1 MKPARG
7 PQTTF
12 FSNYCGGIPGLAIY
26 EMPAILIFRGMAAGL
41 RYFRLRYL
49 GRQPAI
55 LIFRLWAA
63 GLRHLGLGTWRPA
76 MLISKL

>member
-26 EMPAILIFRGMAAGL
+26 EMSNEVREGRFLETFFKRDGRLARAAC
-41 RYFRLRYL
+41 
-49 GRQPAI
+49 P
-55 LIFRLWAA
+55 
-63 GLRHLGLGTWRPA
+63 
-76 MLISKL
+76 SKGA